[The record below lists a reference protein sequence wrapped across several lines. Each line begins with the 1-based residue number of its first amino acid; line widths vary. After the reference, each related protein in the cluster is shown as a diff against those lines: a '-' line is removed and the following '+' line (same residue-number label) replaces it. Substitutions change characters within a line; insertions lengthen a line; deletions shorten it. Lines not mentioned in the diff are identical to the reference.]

1 MVGVGGAIR
10 RRNLFI
16 ALTLLALLCAL
27 PARVAGAADDEPW
40 QTQATTYFTIYY
52 TAADSG
58 VVEQYAGEA
67 DELYAAIAS
76 VFDHGPTAPVALRL
90 YPTGAAYAG
99 ANPIA
104 GIMEGVVAHAD
115 ARRGEIALAVDR
127 LARAGPA
134 ATRDTI
140 RHELMHLVASELS
153 ADRLPVGFQE
163 GLAQYAEREAPD
175 RQRLVQSLERAQNA
189 GRLLTWET
197 LNDQRRFL
205 SRVNVAYPEALSIVS
220 FLADR
225 YSLGSLRRFMLDLGA
240 ADRPWTEALEEVYGR
255 SATDLETE
263 WRAYLPSYYSSR
275 WEINQIR
282 SLDLS
287 DARAQL
293 SAGEYA
299 LARPQ
304 VEEARRLYADLE
316 QPVRVEE
323 ADRYLDRIAGGLAAG
338 DLAAQ
343 GRARLAERAYTSA
356 RDLLAEADQRYA
368 DAGDERWRPTL
379 AEPLAEAERGADAE
393 ARLAQATSLVAA
405 WRYPEGRERSAE
417 AAALY
422 LGLGDT
428 SGWQQAQSLQGEAE
442 SGQRRLAL
450 LLLSAGGAV
459 LVGLGIQQARGR
471 VAAAPSRT
479 REEGIA
485 L

>member
-1 MVGVGGAIR
+1 MVGACGAVW
-10 RRNLFI
+10 RRNLFL

-27 PARVAGAADDEPW
+27 PPRVAGAADDEPW
-40 QTQATTYFTIYY
+40 LTQATTYFTIYY
-52 TAADSG
+52 TAADSAAAAY
-58 VVEQYAGEA
+58 YAGEA
-67 DELYAAIAS
+67 DELYAAVAS
-76 VFDHGPTAPVALRL
+76 VFDHGPAAPVALRL
-90 YPTGAAYAG
+90 YSTGAAYAG

-104 GIMEGVVAHAD
+104 GVMEGVVAHAD

-163 GLAQYAEREAPD
+163 GLAQYAEREASD
-175 RQRLVQSLERAQNA
+175 RQRLVQSLERAQST

-225 YSLGSLRRFMLDLGA
+225 YGLGSLRRFMLDLGA
-240 ADRPWTEALEEVYGR
+240 ADRPWTEALEAVYGR
-255 SATDLETE
+255 SATDLEAE

-293 SAGEYA
+293 AAGEYA

-316 QPVRVEE
+316 QPARVEE
-323 ADRYLDRIAGGLAAG
+323 ADRYLERIAAGLAAG

-343 GRARLAERAYTSA
+343 GRTRLAERAYTAA
-356 RDLLAEADQRYA
+356 RDLLVEADQRYA
-368 DAGDERWRPTL
+368 DADDERWRPTL
-379 AEPLAEAERGADAE
+379 AEPLAAAERGAEAE

-428 SGWQQAQSLQGEAE
+428 SGWEQAQSLHSEAE

-459 LVGLGIQQARGR
+459 LVGLGIQHARGR